1 MPVWRTNLKKAVR
14 TVSESIDESLAA
26 RTKLINIITICR
38 RAGKLEMGF
47 DASVQ
52 SAEKHKAKLIFT
64 AADVSPKTAKEAEFA
79 AEKYNV
85 PYMKLSVKMDD
96 LYYGLS
102 KRIGVAAVSDQ
113 GFADRIAQLEQNS

>member
-1 MPVWRTNLKKAVR
+1 MR
-14 TVSESIDESLAA
+14 TVSESIDKSLAA

-52 SAEKHKAKLIFT
+52 SAEKHKARLIFT

-85 PYMKLSVKMDD
+85 LECIECGLCSYICPANKNLLQFIRMIKPEVMKK
-96 LYYGLS
+96 
-102 KRIGVAAVSDQ
+102 KREESIRNGK
-113 GFADRIAQLEQNS
+113 